1 MLPELRVNS
10 KKAAATVDILPSN
23 CVSHTVSQSYHKG
36 SILIKRDHPGSMR
49 DITTSTLSDSGQCY
63 NLDTIAKQGVS
74 LAVYT
79 FVYMCMYIM
88 FINHYLS
95 NRNFVSEMD

>member
-1 MLPELRVNS
+1 MDKKLEHRNLSCQLVGYYVGDNQPDSLRKRTRATASMLPELRVNS
-10 KKAAATVDILPSN
+10 KTA
-23 CVSHTVSQSYHKG
+23 G
-36 SILIKRDHPGSMR
+36 SIR
-49 DITTSTLSDSGQCY
+49 DITSSTLCDSGQCY

-88 FINHYLS
+88 FMYH
-95 NRNFVSEMD
+95 